1 MRHIHHRMNENAIST
16 TYNKKEIDVTTIERK
31 KSSFP
36 VTKKRENGKIVCDN
50 MLDDVL
56 ETYTANR

>member
-1 MRHIHHRMNENAIST
+1 MLQQL
-16 TYNKKEIDVTTIERK
+16 KERK
-31 KSSFP
+31 AHFLLQ
-36 VTKKRENGKIVCDN
+36 KKRENGKIVCDN

>member
-1 MRHIHHRMNENAIST
+1 MPSPQH
-16 TYNKKEIDVTTIERK
+16 NKKEIDVTTIERK

-36 VTKKRENGKIVCDN
+36 VTKKRENSKIVCDN

-56 ETYTANR
+56 QTYTANT